1 MQSHDVV
8 LIPGDGIG
16 PEVTEAVQAIL
27 AAASAPVAWLPHNAG
42 LAALDEGKDLLPD
55 DTVAA
60 IQDCGVAL
68 KGPCTTPVGEGF
80 SSVNVQL
87 RKRLDLYSAVR
98 PVRSLEGISTRFDG
112 VDIVVLRENTE
123 GLYSG
128 IESEITDGVV
138 TSLKVA
144 TETAC
149 TRIARSAFQYAVERG
164 RRKVTVFHKA
174 NIMKLT
180 DGLFIRCSRR
190 VHEEEYPQ
198 VEYSEL
204 IIDAGCMR
212 LVQDPS
218 AFDVLLLENLYGDVR
233 RYGRRPRGRAWRE
246 HRREPCGLR
255 GRARFGSG
263 HRGSGNRESA
273 GAPDVRCH
281 ASELPRGRAERSRVS
296 RVGGS
301 HQARVQSRRGRR
313 RDDEGSRGHAV
324 HERLRGRGG
333 RARRIGLR
341 DSNRS
346 T

>member
-144 TETAC
+144 T
-149 TRIARSAFQYAVERG
+149 
-164 RRKVTVFHKA
+164 
-174 NIMKLT
+174 
-180 DGLFIRCSRR
+180 
-190 VHEEEYPQ
+190 
-198 VEYSEL
+198 
-204 IIDAGCMR
+204 
-212 LVQDPS
+212 DP
-218 AFDVLLLENLYGDVR
+218 
-233 RYGRRPRGRAWRE
+233 
-246 HRREPCGLR
+246 
-255 GRARFGSG
+255 RARGSRDP
-263 HRGSGNRESA
+263 HSSTRSSA
-273 GAPDVRCH
+273 GA
-281 ASELPRGRAERSRVS
+281 GRSRS
-296 RVGGS
+296 S
-301 HQARVQSRRGRR
+301 IRRT
-313 RDDEGSRGHAV
+313 S
-324 HERLRGRGG
+324 
-333 RARRIGLR
+333 
-341 DSNRS
+341 
-346 T
+346 